1 MKKTVTKN
9 KAGKNFIIDAAGQ
22 SLGRVAAQCAAYLLG
37 KHRADYA
44 PHRVG
49 VDTVTVV
56 NAAQVVL
63 TGRKLEQKVYHHYTG
78 YPGHLKTIYAKDLM
92 QKDPGQ
98 LIERAVYGMLPPNK
112 LRKERL
118 QHLKIYKSQAATK

>member
-1 MKKTVTKN
+1 MKKPVTKN
-9 KAGKNFIIDAAGQ
+9 KAGKDFTIDAAGQ
-22 SLGRVAAQCAAYLLG
+22 SLGRVASQCAAYLLG

-44 PHRVG
+44 PHQVC
-49 VDTVTVV
+49 VDAVTVI
-56 NAAQVVL
+56 NASKIVL

-92 QKDPGQ
+92 EKDPGQ

-112 LRKERL
+112 LRKDRL
-118 QHLKIYKSQAATK
+118 HHLKIYKSQATTK